1 MNSKNL
7 LTPRVKSPYKMD
19 KNSDRYRVCPND
31 GVEFMASHRTRIYC
45 SDQCAD
51 EHHNLKKKAEVEY
64 DMMTEIKNALSASA
78 PEKIL
83 QSSQPI
89 NELPIDKV
97 EANIKIIESL
107 HLDPINGSDFNMDWL
122 ASLGYDFSVF
132 SGRGILYNIDPILN
146 CHFMQIGSYRLFR
159 GEYSRILI
167 VKII

>member
-31 GVEFMASHRTRIYC
+31 GVEFMAVHRSSIFC

-51 EHHNLKKKAEVEY
+51 EHHNLKKKEEAE
-64 DMMTEIKNALSASA
+64 K
-78 PEKIL
+78 KIL
-83 QSSQPI
+83 SDIENTLNAPVPEHKSKVVEVI
-89 NELPIDKV
+89 NDLPIDKMKV
-97 EANIKIIESL
+97 NIKIIETL
-107 HLDPINGSDFNMDWL
+107 YPDPIKGSDFNMDWM
-122 ASLGYDFSVF
+122 ASLGYDFGIF
-132 SGRGILYNIDPILN
+132 SGKGELYNIDLSKN

-159 GEYSRILI
+159 VEYSRVLI